1 LKLSI
6 IAVGRLKEKYLKE
19 GIAEYSKR
27 LSRFCDLE
35 IIEVDDEQAPES
47 LSSAQELQLKKKE
60 AEKIRK
66 KIKDGSVII
75 ALDVKGVKLDSVNF
89 AKKLQ
94 SFFISGNSN
103 ITLII
108 GGSLGMDE
116 DLLKTAHLR
125 FSMSDLTFPHQ
136 LTRLILLE
144 QLFRCFKIL
153 NRETY
158 HK

>member
-1 LKLSI
+1 MKLSI

-153 NRETY
+153 NGETY